1 MTTMTPQT
9 IEASASDA
17 ELWRLVLQGNT
28 SAFEVLV
35 RRHQSMVSAVAYS
48 TCGNLALSED
58 VAQETFW
65 TAWRQRASAGATG
78 TFEFLA
84 VRDRAES
91 RQERPSHASLAVLL
105 LRSQPSRPIPDT
117 SAPLGFSVP
126 TTIAPCNDA

>member
-1 MTTMTPQT
+1 MTPQT

-48 TCGNLALSED
+48 TCGNLASSED

-65 TAWRQRASAGATG
+65 TAWRQRASLEQPGRLNSWLCGIAQ
-78 TFEFLA
+78 
-84 VRDRAES
+84 S
-91 RQERPSHASLAVLL
+91 RQERPSQGVSASRI
-105 LRSQPSRPIPDT
+105 RSG
-117 SAPLGFSVP
+117 A
-126 TTIAPCNDA
+126 